1 MLEAVQ
7 RRAVRQVRGI
17 SGTYEDKLKQC
28 GLTLLRDRR
37 QRGDMIQTFKI
48 INQVDDVP
56 INTFF
61 KISGSDHQHATRG
74 AVTVNDPEEEVHPS
88 NMNIAKPKAE
98 GEIRRNFFSHR
109 VVDNWNKLPADV
121 KSATSVNDF
130 KNMYDS
136 SVS

>member
-37 QRGDMIQTFKI
+37 QRGDLIQTFKI
-48 INQVDDVP
+48 INQVDDIP

-61 KISGSDHQHATRG
+61 KICGSDHHHATRG

-88 NMNIAKPKAE
+88 NMNIAKPIYLNIFCE
-98 GEIRRNFFSHR
+98 
-109 VVDNWNKLPADV
+109 
-121 KSATSVNDF
+121 
-130 KNMYDS
+130 
-136 SVS
+136 